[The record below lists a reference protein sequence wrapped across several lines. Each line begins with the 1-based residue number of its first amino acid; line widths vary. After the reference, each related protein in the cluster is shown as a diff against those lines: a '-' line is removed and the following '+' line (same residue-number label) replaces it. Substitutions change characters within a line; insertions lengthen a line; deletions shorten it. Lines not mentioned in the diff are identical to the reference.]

1 MKVAVFGN
9 SVDSGFKPVLDKFFR
24 FFKQN
29 NIEIQL
35 YKPFYNHLINNLD
48 FTPFYTTFFHS
59 HTDFDLTN
67 SFIFS
72 IGGDGTFL
80 QTLQCIQH
88 YDIPMVGLNSG
99 RLGFLADIAEDEVE
113 DALAAIFNG
122 QFDIIERSL
131 IDVKLEGE
139 TAQLDFNYALNE
151 MTVLKTDSSSMINIK
166 AYLDGEF
173 LNNYWADGLIIATPT
188 GSTAYSLSVGG
199 PVLTPDAMNFVITPI
214 APHNLTVRPLV
225 VPDTQEV
232 VLKVSGRGSHFL
244 TSLDSNSTSVEIST
258 IIRVKKADFKLK
270 TLSLKGHS
278 FLSTL
283 RNKLMWGADKRN

>member
-1 MKVAVFGN
+1 M
-9 SVDSGFKPVLDKFFR
+9 
-24 FFKQN
+24 
-29 NIEIQL
+29 
-35 YKPFYNHLINNLD
+35 
-48 FTPFYTTFFHS
+48 
-59 HTDFDLTN
+59 
-67 SFIFS
+67 
-72 IGGDGTFL
+72 
-80 QTLQCIQH
+80 
-88 YDIPMVGLNSG
+88 
-99 RLGFLADIAEDEVE
+99 ADIAEEEVE
-113 DALAAIFNG
+113 DALTAIFSG

-225 VPDTQEV
+225 VPDTQEL